1 MPMSAGEKLM
11 REPITNEGYARLKEE
26 LEHLKLVQRPAVIEA
41 IAEARGH
48 GDLSENAEYDAA
60 KDRQGHI
67 EGRIRHIETKLAT
80 AEVIDITTLS
90 GDRVMFGA
98 TVSLLDVESDKEVTY
113 QIVGVDE
120 ADLARGRISVRS
132 PMARALIGKRPGD
145 DVQLVAP
152 GGTREFEIQDVT
164 FR

>member
-1 MPMSAGEKLM
+1 MNAGEKLM
-11 REPITNEGYARLKEE
+11 REPITSEGYTRLKEE

-60 KDRQGHI
+60 KDRQGHL
-67 EGRIRHIETKLAT
+67 EGRIRHLETKLAT
-80 AEVIDITTLS
+80 AEVIDISTLS

-98 TVSLLDVESDKEVTY
+98 TVSLLDVESDKEVAY

-120 ADLARGRISVRS
+120 ADLEKGRISVRS

-152 GGTREFEIQDVT
+152 GGTREFEIQDVS

>member
-1 MPMSAGEKLM
+1 M
-11 REPITNEGYARLKEE
+11 REPMTSEGYARLKEE

-80 AEVIDITTLS
+80 AEVIDISSLS

-120 ADLARGRISVRS
+120 ADLNRGRISVRS

>member
-1 MPMSAGEKLM
+1 MGKSRRRRK
-11 REPITNEGYARLKEE
+11 
-26 LEHLKLVQRPAVIEA
+26 
-41 IAEARGH
+41 
-48 GDLSENAEYDAA
+48 
-60 KDRQGHI
+60 
-67 EGRIRHIETKLAT
+67 
-80 AEVIDITTLS
+80 
-90 GDRVMFGA
+90 

-120 ADLARGRISVRS
+120 ADLNRGRISVRS

-164 FR
+164 FS

>member
-1 MPMSAGEKLM
+1 M
-11 REPITNEGYARLKEE
+11 REPITSEGYTKLKDE
-26 LEHLKLVQRPAVIEA
+26 LSHLKQVQRPAAIEA

-67 EGRIRHIETKLAT
+67 EGRIRELETKLAT
-80 AEVIDITTLS
+80 SEVIDISGLS

-98 TVSLLDVESDKEVTY
+98 TVALVDLESDQEVTY

-120 ADLARGRISVRS
+120 ADLKRGRISVRS

-145 DVQLVAP
+145 DVTLVAP
-152 GGTREFEIQDVT
+152 GGTREFEIQEVS
-164 FR
+164 FH

>member
-1 MPMSAGEKLM
+1 M
-11 REPITNEGYARLKEE
+11 REPMTSEGYARLKEE

-80 AEVIDITTLS
+80 AEVIDISSLS

-120 ADLARGRISVRS
+120 ADLNRGRISVRS

-145 DVQLVAP
+145 EVQLVAP

>member
-1 MPMSAGEKLM
+1 MQQPM
-11 REPITNEGYARLKEE
+11 REPITSEGYAQLKEE
-26 LEHLKLVQRPAVIEA
+26 LTHLKQVQRPSAIEA

-60 KDRQGHI
+60 KERQGHI
-67 EGRIRHIETKLAT
+67 EGRIRELETKLAT
-80 AEVIDITTLS
+80 AEVIDISGLS

-98 TVSLLDVESDKEVTY
+98 TVALVDLESDQEVTY

-120 ADLARGRISVRS
+120 ADLNRGRISVRS

-145 DVQLVAP
+145 DVTLVAP
-152 GGTREFEIQDVT
+152 GGTREFEIQEVS
-164 FR
+164 FH

>member
-1 MPMSAGEKLM
+1 M
-11 REPITNEGYARLKEE
+11 REPITNEGYAKLKEE
-26 LEHLKLVQRPAVIEA
+26 LDHLKQVQRPAVIEA

-67 EGRIRHIETKLAT
+67 EGRIRELETKLAT
-80 AEVIDITTLS
+80 SEVIDITTLS

-98 TVSLLDVESDKEVTY
+98 TVALLDLESDKEVTY

-120 ADLARGRISVRS
+120 ADLSRGRISVRS
-132 PMARALIGKRPGD
+132 PMARALIGKRAGD

-152 GGTREFEIQDVT
+152 GGTREFEIQDVS
-164 FR
+164 FH